1 MVRRLGSLLL
11 VAALGGMGLGAAPA
25 GAAPPAPLPRIVTLT
40 FDDGRVS
47 QGVVDGLLAGH
58 RMQGTFFII
67 TRAVNTG
74 SDPESLTW
82 AEIHQLAADGNE
94 IAGHTRTHPD
104 LPTLSAAAQVAEI
117 CGSRQDL
124 LAQGFDPVS
133 FAYPY
138 GDYTA
143 ATEQIVRQ
151 CGYASG
157 RGAWGGVETIPPA
170 DRYGLRTLDNVVDTD
185 RVATLEAEVSTARPG
200 QWLDY
205 VFHDVGA
212 AYAGGDQYRISTAD
226 FTAFLDWLGGQ
237 RDRGAVVIKT
247 VGAVVGP

>member
-1 MVRRLGSLLL
+1 MTRLIAVVLM
-11 VAALGGMGLGAAPA
+11 AALGGVGLGAAPA
-25 GAAPPAPLPRIVTLT
+25 GAAGPTAAPRIVSLT

-47 QGVVDGLLAGH
+47 QGVVDGLLASH
-58 RMQGTFFII
+58 RMQGTFYII

-74 SDPESLTW
+74 GDPESLTW
-82 AEIHQLAADGNE
+82 AQIHQLAAHGDE

-104 LPTLSAAAQVAEI
+104 LPTLNPAAQTAEI

-124 LAQGFDPVS
+124 LAQGFAPVS

-143 ATEQIVRQ
+143 TTERIVRQ

-170 DRYGLRTLDNVVDTD
+170 DRYGLRTLDNVTDTST
-185 RVATLEAEVSTARPG
+185 VAGLEAEVGAARPG
-200 QWLDY
+200 DWLDY
-205 VFHDVGA
+205 VFHDIGA
-212 AYAGGDQYRISTAD
+212 PYPGGDQYRITTAD
-226 FTAFLDWLGGQ
+226 FSAFLDWLSGQ
-237 RDRGAVVIKT
+237 RDQGAVVIRT
-247 VGAVVGP
+247 VAAVVH